1 MVEERV
7 ETRDPD
13 GVVHTRT
20 TVYDEGAR
28 RSGGS
33 GWVVVLLVL
42 LVLVVGGY
50 FLLQAQDSRSS
61 RDNAIAEAASDVGS
75 AAKQVGNAA
84 QDAVDSDKK

>member
-13 GVVHTRT
+13 GAVHTRT
-20 TVYDEGAR
+20 TVYDEGTR
-28 RSGGS
+28 RSGGG

-61 RDNAIAEAASDVGS
+61 RDNAIAEAARDVGS

-84 QDAVDSDKK
+84 ENALKDDEK